1 MCPILFSINTRVML
15 ANETNR
21 HLYTI
26 SGEVYVTTIG
36 VRPFSTTVQYNGRL
50 ENNINNSIQ

>member
-36 VRPFSTTVQYNGRL
+36 VRPSNATAAWKIKLIISTQ
-50 ENNINNSIQ
+50 